1 MKYFSLAII
10 ATSMFLAGCEDPAA
24 NKPRATINNSANSSS
39 NAATN
44 ANAAANTST
53 TAVKGDALPITPET
67 SKVEFTGSKVT
78 GKHDGGFKQ
87 FTGMIDLVNGK
98 AEESSVS
105 VDIDMA
111 SVFTDADGLTEHL
124 KNEDFF
130 EVSKF
135 PRSTFKS
142 TKIAADSTKGAD
154 SYIVT
159 GDLTLRGVTNSIS
172 FPATIK
178 VSDTEVSVNSEF
190 SVNRK
195 DFGVN
200 YAGMANDLIR
210 DDVVIKLDLKS
221 PRKK

>member
-1 MKYFSLAII
+1 MKYFSLVII
-10 ATSMFLAGCEDPAA
+10 AVSMFLAACEDPAA

-39 NAATN
+39 NAAAN
-44 ANAAANTST
+44 VNAAANTNT
-53 TAVKGDALPITPET
+53 AAVKGDALPITPET
-67 SKVEFTGSKVT
+67 SKVEFIGSKVT

-87 FTGMIDLVNGK
+87 FTGTIDLVNGK

-111 SVFTDADGLTEHL
+111 SVFTDAEGLTDHL
-124 KNEDFF
+124 KKADFF
-130 EVSKF
+130 EVDKF
-135 PRSTFKS
+135 PKSTFKS
-142 TKIAADSTKGAD
+142 TKIAADSAKGAD
-154 SYIVT
+154 RYIVT

-178 VSDTEVSVNSEF
+178 INDADVAVNAEF

-195 DFGVN
+195 DFGVDH
-200 YAGMANDLIR
+200 AGMANDLIR